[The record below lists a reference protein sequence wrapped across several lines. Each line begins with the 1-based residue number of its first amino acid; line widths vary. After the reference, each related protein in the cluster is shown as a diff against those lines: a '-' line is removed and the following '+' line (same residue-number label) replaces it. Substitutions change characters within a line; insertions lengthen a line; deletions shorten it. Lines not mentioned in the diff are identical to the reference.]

1 MKIQPVLRVLAFL
14 VLFGCLMQ
22 GALAYKAAGAISEA
36 VTSLQL
42 SFRSFERSLDQSTT
56 LGDLGQLGD
65 LGEYGQYQRPSQPPR
80 PTPVPKDFSGL
91 FNGLGLLTLAW
102 WTLGGLVGACS
113 LWGGAKA
120 LDLLE
125 KQADALVQLARRE
138 VLARAGATTAP
149 ATGYAPA
156 TAPRAETHTTTG
168 R

>member
-1 MKIQPVLRVLAFL
+1 MKIQPVLRALAFL

-36 VTSLQL
+36 VTSMQL

-65 LGEYGQYQRPSQPPR
+65 LGGYGQYQRPSQPPR
-80 PTPVPKDFSGL
+80 PTAAPKDFSGL
-91 FNGLGLLTLAW
+91 LNGLGLLTLAW
-102 WTLGGLVGACS
+102 WTLGGLVGACG

-125 KQADALVQLARRE
+125 KQADALAQLARRE
-138 VLARAGATTAP
+138 VMARAGAATAP
-149 ATGYAPA
+149 TTGYAPG
-156 TAPRAETHTTTG
+156 AETHTTTT
-168 R
+168 RR